1 MLVGAFNQEKV
12 LWGLFRD
19 CETSQRFVS
28 SSNICRDS
36 GDLGGEAGCPDPERG
51 VVAGPLAPHH
61 GALRLRGGDGGRGH
75 GADRGGARLL
85 LPQVPARGRGL
96 VVGVAESFS
105 R

>member
-1 MLVGAFNQEKV
+1 MLVGGPEEKV
-12 LWGLFRD
+12 LRGLFRD
-19 CETSQRFVS
+19 CETSQRFAS
-28 SSNICRDS
+28 TSNIYS
-36 GDLGGEAGCPDPERG
+36 GDLGGEAGCPDPQRG

>member
-1 MLVGAFNQEKV
+1 MS
-12 LWGLFRD
+12 
-19 CETSQRFVS
+19 TSN
-28 SSNICRDS
+28 SNIYS

>member
-1 MLVGAFNQEKV
+1 MLVGGPEEMV
-12 LWGLFRD
+12 LRGLFRD
-19 CETSQRFVS
+19 CETSQKFVS
-28 SSNICRDS
+28 TSNSNIYS

-61 GALRLRGGDGGRGH
+61 GALGLRGGDGGRGH